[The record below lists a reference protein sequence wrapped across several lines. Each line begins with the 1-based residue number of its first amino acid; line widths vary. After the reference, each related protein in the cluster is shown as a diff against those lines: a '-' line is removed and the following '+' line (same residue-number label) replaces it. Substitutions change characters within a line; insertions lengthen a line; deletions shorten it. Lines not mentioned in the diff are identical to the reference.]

1 MTVTIRIENTSGQEI
16 GSFIAEDKK
25 SLSQMAKANNIDIP
39 VSCWMGACY
48 VCSCQIKK
56 GAEHVQIDK
65 IMPPAIL
72 PAQNENKS
80 FKEIFTCV
88 GWIQSDKIKSLEN
101 FEVILQKNI

>member
-1 MTVTIRIENTSGQEI
+1 MTVTVKIENSKWKEL
-16 GSFIAEDKK
+16 GSFIAEDRK
-25 SLSQMAKANNIDIP
+25 SLSQMAQDNNIDIP
-39 VSCWMGACY
+39 VSCWMWACY

-72 PAQNENKS
+72 PAQDENKN

-88 GWIQSDKIKSLEN
+88 WWIKTEKIKSDDN